1 MDIISPHKALSLLAL
16 PAGFVF
22 AYPFEISTDSM
33 KVGYKMVSFDT
44 GKISN
49 VTGNVYTLTKF
60 GPEYKLFKDNIK
72 NFISCLS
79 AVFDDGRVFTVE
91 KDGTAALYDNTGSK
105 IYDGKLMYQNTVPS
119 SIASAGD
126 TLWAAYSEKNT
137 IVKYNVNSM
146 REELRIG
153 GSASQF
159 VGPCSIFPAGNK
171 LFVCN
176 SETCDIWKIDT
187 TNYKT
192 ELYYE
197 FEEPLLDYK
206 FIDKYE
212 IVCLES
218 GIYLL

>member
-16 PAGFVF
+16 PSGFVF

-60 GPEYKLFKDNIK
+60 GAEYKSFKDDIK

-79 AVFDDGRVFTVE
+79 AVFDDGRVFAVE
-91 KDGTAALYDNTGSK
+91 KDGSAALYDPSGLRV
-105 IYDGKLMYQNTVPS
+105 YEGKLLYRGMAPS
-119 SIASAGD
+119 AVAASGD
-126 TLWAAYSEKNT
+126 TLWAAYAEKNT
-137 IVKYNVNSM
+137 LVKYNSTTM

-153 GSASQF
+153 GSSSPFAT
-159 VGPCSIFPAGNK
+159 PNSIFPAGSK

-176 SETCDIWKIDT
+176 SETNEIWKIDT

>member
-22 AYPFEISTDSM
+22 AYPFEISPDAM

-49 VTGNVYTLTKF
+49 VTNNIYTLTKF
-60 GPEYKLFKDNIK
+60 GTMYRSFLGNIK

-79 AVFDDGRVFTVE
+79 AVFDDGRVFTME
-91 KDGTAALYDNTGSK
+91 EDGSAVLYDPSGLD
-105 IYDGKLMYQNTVPS
+105 IYRGKLIYRGFAPTA
-119 SIASAGD
+119 IAASGE
-126 TLWAAYSEKNT
+126 TLWAVYRELNV
-137 IVKYNVNSM
+137 IVKYNVNTM

-153 GSASQF
+153 GNASPFQK
-159 VGPCSIFPAGNK
+159 PCSVFPAGSK
-171 LFVCN
+171 LFVCCEG
-176 SETCDIWKIDT
+176 SRDIWKIDASD
-187 TNYKT
+187 YKT
-192 ELYYE
+192 ELYYQ
-197 FEEPLLDYK
+197 FEEPVYDYK